1 MMAAVEKVNPS
12 MVGRKQETVHQIGQL
27 LMERVRE
34 GAPVAERYSGFK
46 EAILKKLS
54 KEALTLGN
62 NTALTT
68 TAVASFVEKPL
79 RPDLIAM
86 GVIRTTTLDM
96 KGHTALKIPKS
107 TDVEASAVTNSAVT
121 ADDND
126 YSSTTI
132 TPALYGLRTTLNYE
146 VLQQAN
152 IDVIADKFGDMGY
165 ALAKKADDLIM
176 TEIELASHKNDSTYD
191 ASGTNN
197 NYVFSGSATDIDYA
211 DLISCWSKAK
221 ANNAKPDFLIL
232 NPTNA
237 GIFYNDTQIKAMIK
251 ASYDGKNIFPIETFL
266 NMRIIVTSQCPDY
279 RTFMVD
285 STKLGYFVEGGPVA
299 VFDGRIDNTIATE
312 LLAVK
317 YMGVGI
323 INPKAV
329 TSIADHQADPG
340 TGTY

>member
-107 TDVEASAVTNSAVT
+107 TDVEASAVTNSAV
-121 ADDND
+121 
-126 YSSTTI
+126 
-132 TPALYGLRTTLNYE
+132 
-146 VLQQAN
+146 V
-152 IDVIADKFGDMGY
+152 
-165 ALAKKADDLIM
+165 
-176 TEIELASHKNDSTYD
+176 
-191 ASGTNN
+191 
-197 NYVFSGSATDIDYA
+197 
-211 DLISCWSKAK
+211 
-221 ANNAKPDFLIL
+221 
-232 NPTNA
+232 
-237 GIFYNDTQIKAMIK
+237 
-251 ASYDGKNIFPIETFL
+251 
-266 NMRIIVTSQCPDY
+266 RI
-279 RTFMVD
+279 
-285 STKLGYFVEGGPVA
+285 
-299 VFDGRIDNTIATE
+299 
-312 LLAVK
+312 
-317 YMGVGI
+317 
-323 INPKAV
+323 
-329 TSIADHQADPG
+329 
-340 TGTY
+340 